1 MSRPPLASPLLPTL
15 ALRLLAG
22 RGSRLLAATAWA
34 ALAATALGTAA
45 LAVAMALMTGYR
57 EDLQAKLLGGNA
69 AVLVFS
75 RPADP
80 GLEPADPA
88 PALREIPGVAR
99 VDRVAFL
106 QGVLAGPAGEAEVT
120 VRGAGPGAGTL
131 AGPRTP
137 AGEGGIAHVR
147 LGRDLA
153 QSLGAAPGDT
163 LRWTVLGL
171 AGGRPRFSFRTL
183 VVEDIFATGFSEF
196 DQAWAVMAEA
206 ALAAIPGAGSPSWEI
221 AVDDPARAPVVAA
234 AVRDAL
240 GPDYLVA
247 DWTELNRELFAAL
260 RLQKLALFLLIGL
273 VLVVATFNVASTL
286 MVLVRERRRDLG
298 VLAALGLEP
307 ARLERTALLYG
318 LFLGA
323 AGTGAGLTLAAVIVW
338 VVDRFELL
346 SFGPE
351 IAAIYFLSSVP
362 LRLSLRRRRDHRSL
376 RAGGDPP
383 LLLAAGPARSA
394 PGARGRG
401 PVRIATPPKG
411 EGGRFRG
418 PPGLD
423 RAAPR
428 GRGGWWDEDGRNHS
442 VPPTGARTQAR
453 MRPSEPPAGGNGV
466 SPLPYS
472 SLSTYESELEFSPK
486 QDSCRGVDTFA
497 LDRCWSASNGR

>member
-1 MSRPPLASPLLPTL
+1 MSPDPLAGPLLPTL

-57 EDLQAKLLGGNA
+57 EDLQSKLLGGNA

-75 RPADP
+75 RPFGAGEAGADP
-80 GLEPADPA
+80 G
-88 PALREIPGVAR
+88 PALVELAAGGR

-120 VRGAGPGAGTL
+120 VRGAGAGAGTL
-131 AGPRTP
+131 AGPREATG
-137 AGEGGIAHVR
+137 ADGIARVR
-147 LGRDLA
+147 LGDELA
-153 QSLGAAPGDT
+153 RGLGARPGEA

-171 AGGRPRFSFRTL
+171 AGDRPRFTFRTL
-183 VVEDIFATGFSEF
+183 VVEDTFTTGFSEF
-196 DQAWAVMAEA
+196 DQGWAVVAEST
-206 ALAAIPGAGSPSWEI
+206 LAGIPGAGAPSWEI
-221 AVDDPARAPVVAA
+221 ALDDPERAPAVAEA
-234 AVRDAL
+234 IRERL

-247 DWTELNRELFAAL
+247 DWTQLNRELFAAL

-286 MVLVRERRRDLG
+286 VVLVRERRRDLG

-323 AGTGAGLTLAAVIVW
+323 AGTSAGLALAGAIAWVI
-338 VVDRFELL
+338 DRFQLL

-362 LRLSLRRRRDHRSL
+362 LRLSAADAATI
-376 RAGGDPP
+376 AGFA
-383 LLLAAGPARSA
+383 LAVTVLSCWLPARR
-394 PGARGRG
+394 ARR
-401 PVRIATPPKG
+401 
-411 EGGRFRG
+411 
-418 PPGLD
+418 L
-423 RAAPR
+423 
-428 GRGGWWDEDGRNHS
+428 
-442 VPPTGARTQAR
+442 VPAVAVQ
-453 MRPSEPPAGGNGV
+453 
-466 SPLPYS
+466 
-472 SLSTYESELEFSPK
+472 YE
-486 QDSCRGVDTFA
+486 
-497 LDRCWSASNGR
+497 

>member
-1 MSRPPLASPLLPTL
+1 MSGPPLAGPLLPTL

-34 ALAATALGTAA
+34 ALGATALGTAA

-75 RPADP
+75 RPASADLVP
-80 GLEPADPA
+80 EDPA
-88 PALREIPGVAR
+88 PRLREIAGVTR

-120 VRGAGPGAGTL
+120 VRGAGPEAGSL

-137 AGEGGIAHVR
+137 TGEDGIAHVR
-147 LGRDLA
+147 LGRELA
-153 QSLGAAPGDT
+153 RTLGAAPGDT

-171 AGGRPRFSFRTL
+171 ADGRPRFSFRTL
-183 VVEDIFATGFSEF
+183 FVEDTFATGFSEF
-196 DQAWAVMAEA
+196 DQSWAVLAEST
-206 ALAAIPGAGSPSWEI
+206 LTAIPGAGTPSWEL
-221 AVDDPARAPVVAA
+221 AVDDPARAPRVADE
-234 AVRDAL
+234 VRDRL

-260 RLQKLALFLLIGL
+260 KLQKLALFLLIGL

-323 AGTGAGLTLAAVIVW
+323 AGTAAGLALAAAIAWVI
-338 VVDRFELL
+338 DRFELL

-351 IAAIYFLSSVP
+351 VAAIYFLSSVP
-362 LRLSLRRRRDHRSL
+362 LRLSGVDAATIALF
-376 RAGGDPP
+376 A
-383 LLLAAGPARSA
+383 LAVTLVSCWLPARR
-394 PGARGRG
+394 ARRLV
-401 PVRIATPPKG
+401 P
-411 EGGRFRG
+411 
-418 PPGLD
+418 
-423 RAAPR
+423 AA
-428 GRGGWWDEDGRNHS
+428 
-442 VPPTGARTQAR
+442 ALQ
-453 MRPSEPPAGGNGV
+453 
-466 SPLPYS
+466 
-472 SLSTYESELEFSPK
+472 YE
-486 QDSCRGVDTFA
+486 
-497 LDRCWSASNGR
+497 